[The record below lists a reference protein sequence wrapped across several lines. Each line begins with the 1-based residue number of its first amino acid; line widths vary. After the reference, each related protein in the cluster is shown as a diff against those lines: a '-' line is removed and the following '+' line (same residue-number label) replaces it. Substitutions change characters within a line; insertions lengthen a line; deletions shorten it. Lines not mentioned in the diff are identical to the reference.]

1 MKRNFWTKLGLLS
14 LACGLFMTAPT
25 AIINADDTTI
35 TKNSTA
41 TLRNSTATLS
51 LDSSDAKLSLD
62 AVPSFPFGKVK
73 TGDIL
78 IGKKLTADLKDN
90 NKVTVTDTRLD
101 AKGWQLN
108 VTPTAFTNN
117 GKTIAGNLSLTPG
130 AFAFA
135 DKSPVK
141 GWKWRDTPLSLSLP
155 LPGSNIEVASSNGDQ
170 EGQASATIN
179 AADFIATSFD
189 ALASGTYTSTLTWNL
204 TGTPDTSASK

>member
-35 TKNSTA
+35 TK
-41 TLRNSTATLS
+41 NSTATLS

-101 AKGWQLN
+101 AKSWQLT

-117 GKTIAGNLSLTPG
+117 GKTIAGTLSLTPG
-130 AFAFA
+130 DFAFT
-135 DKSPVK
+135 DKSQAQPE
-141 GWKWRDTPLSLSLP
+141 GWKWGDTSLT
-155 LPGSNIEVASSNGDQ
+155 LPGSKIEVASSNGDQ
-170 EGQASATIN
+170 EGQASATIS
-179 AADFIATSFD
+179 AATFNATSHN

-204 TGTPDTSASK
+204 TGTPDPSASE

>member
-41 TLRNSTATLS
+41 TLNLN
-51 LDSSDAKLSLD
+51 SSDAKLSLD
-62 AVPSFPFGKVK
+62 AVPSFPFGTVK

-78 IGKKLTADLKDN
+78 SGQKLNASLSNN

-101 AKGWQLN
+101 AKGWQLT

-117 GKTIAGNLSLTPG
+117 GKTIAGTLGFTPEDFTFTDKSQAQPEDWKWGDTSLT
-130 AFAFA
+130 
-135 DKSPVK
+135 
-141 GWKWRDTPLSLSLP
+141 
-155 LPGSNIEVASSNGDQ
+155 LPGSKIEVASSNGDQ
-170 EGQASATIN
+170 EGQASATIK
-179 AADFIATSFD
+179 AADFISTSHN

-204 TGTPDTSASK
+204 TGTPDPSASE

>member
-25 AIINADDTTI
+25 AIINADDTT
-35 TKNSTA
+35 TTTTTSKA
-41 TLRNSTATLS
+41 TLNLS
-51 LDSSDAKLSLD
+51 SSGAKLSLD
-62 AVPSFPFGKVK
+62 AVPSFPFGTVT

-78 IGKKLTADLKDN
+78 SGQKLPADLKYN

-101 AKGWQLN
+101 AKGWQLT

-117 GKTIAGNLSLTPG
+117 GKTIGGILKLKPG
-130 AFAFA
+130 DFAFA
-135 DKSPVK
+135 TWQSKAAE
-141 GWKWRDTPLSLSLP
+141 GWKWNEVEGETSLN
-155 LPGSNIEVASSNGDQ
+155 LPGSKIEVASSNGDQ

-179 AADFIATSFD
+179 AADFIATSHD

-204 TGTPDTSASK
+204 NATPDTSASE

>member
-41 TLRNSTATLS
+41 TLNLN
-51 LDSSDAKLSLD
+51 SSDAKLSLD
-62 AVPSFPFGKVK
+62 AVPSFPFGTVK

-78 IGKKLTADLKDN
+78 SGQKLTADLKDN

-101 AKGWQLN
+101 AKGWQLT

-117 GKTIAGNLSLTPG
+117 GKTIAGTLSLTPG
-130 AFAFA
+130 DFAFT
-135 DKSPVK
+135 DKSQAE
-141 GWKWRDTPLSLSLP
+141 GWKWGDTSLTLP
-155 LPGSNIEVASSNGDQ
+155 SSKIEVASSNGDQ

-179 AADFIATSFD
+179 AADFIATSHD

-204 TGTPDTSASK
+204 TGTPDTSASE

>member
-35 TKNSTA
+35 TKSTA
-41 TLRNSTATLS
+41 TLNLS
-51 LDSSDAKLSLD
+51 SSGAKLSLD
-62 AVPSFPFGKVK
+62 AVPSFPFGTVN

-78 IGKKLTADLKDN
+78 SGKNLPADLSDN

-101 AKGWQLN
+101 AKGWQLT

-117 GKTIAGNLSLTPG
+117 DKTNNDKTITGTLGFTPGKFAFTDGQAKGWTWRNTSLT
-130 AFAFA
+130 
-135 DKSPVK
+135 
-141 GWKWRDTPLSLSLP
+141 
-155 LPGSNIEVASSNGDQ
+155 LPGSKIEVASSNGVQ

-179 AADFIATSFD
+179 AANFIATSHD

-204 TGTPDTSASK
+204 TGTPDTSASE

>member
-41 TLRNSTATLS
+41 TLNLN
-51 LDSSDAKLSLD
+51 SSDAKLSLD
-62 AVPSFPFGKVK
+62 AVPSFPFGTVK

-78 IGKKLTADLKDN
+78 SGQKLTADLRDN

-101 AKGWQLN
+101 AKGWQLT

-117 GKTIAGNLSLTPG
+117 GKTIAGTLSLTPG
-130 AFAFA
+130 DFAFT
-135 DKSPVK
+135 DKSQAE
-141 GWKWRDTPLSLSLP
+141 GWKWGDTSLN
-155 LPGSNIEVASSNGDQ
+155 LPGSKIEVASSNGDQ

-179 AADFIATSFD
+179 AADFIATSHD

-204 TGTPDTSASK
+204 TGTPDTSASE

>member
-41 TLRNSTATLS
+41 TLNLN
-51 LDSSDAKLSLD
+51 SSDAKLSLD
-62 AVPSFPFGKVK
+62 AVPSFPFGTVK

-78 IGKKLTADLKDN
+78 SGQKLTADLRDN

-101 AKGWQLN
+101 AKDWQLT

-117 GKTIAGNLSLTPG
+117 GKTIAGTLSLTPG
-130 AFAFA
+130 DFAFT
-135 DKSPVK
+135 DKSQAQPE
-141 GWKWRDTPLSLSLP
+141 GWKWGDTSLT
-155 LPGSNIEVASSNGDQ
+155 LPGSKIEVASSNGDQ
-170 EGQASATIN
+170 EGQASATIK
-179 AADFIATSFD
+179 AADFIATSHD

-204 TGTPDTSASK
+204 TGTPDTSASE

>member
-35 TKNSTA
+35 TKSSTA
-41 TLRNSTATLS
+41 TLK

-62 AVPSFPFGKVK
+62 AVPSFSFENVK

-78 IGKKLTADLKDN
+78 SGQTLNTSLSDN

-101 AKGWQLN
+101 AKGWQLT

-117 GKTIAGNLSLTPG
+117 KKTITGTLGFTPEKFGFTDGQAAGWTWGNTSLT
-130 AFAFA
+130 
-135 DKSPVK
+135 
-141 GWKWRDTPLSLSLP
+141 
-155 LPGSNIEVASSNGDQ
+155 LPGSKIEVANSNGDQ
-170 EGQASATIN
+170 EGQASATIS
-179 AADFIATSFD
+179 AATFKATSHD
-189 ALASGTYTSTLTWNL
+189 ALASGTYTSNLTWNL
-204 TGTPDTSASK
+204 TGTPDTSASE

>member
-41 TLRNSTATLS
+41 TLNLN
-51 LDSSDAKLSLD
+51 SSDAKLSLD
-62 AVPSFPFGKVK
+62 AVPSFPFGTVK

-78 IGKKLTADLKDN
+78 SGQTLTASLNDN

-101 AKGWQLN
+101 AKSWQLT

-117 GKTIAGNLSLTPG
+117 GKTIAGTLSLTPG
-130 AFAFA
+130 DFAFT
-135 DKSPVK
+135 DKSQAQPE
-141 GWKWRDTPLSLSLP
+141 GWKWGDTSLT
-155 LPGSNIEVASSNGDQ
+155 LPGSKIEVASSNGDQ
-170 EGQASATIN
+170 EGQASATIS
-179 AADFIATSFD
+179 AATFNATSHN

-204 TGTPDTSASK
+204 TGTPDPSASE

>member
-41 TLRNSTATLS
+41 TLNLN
-51 LDSSDAKLSLD
+51 SSDAKLSLD
-62 AVPSFPFGKVK
+62 AVPSFPFGTVK

-78 IGKKLTADLKDN
+78 SGQKLTADLRDN

-101 AKGWQLN
+101 AKGWQLT

-117 GKTIAGNLSLTPG
+117 GKTIAGTLSLTPG
-130 AFAFA
+130 DFAFT
-135 DKSPVK
+135 DKSQAK
-141 GWKWRDTPLSLSLP
+141 GWKWRDTSLT
-155 LPGSNIEVASSNGDQ
+155 LPGSKIEVASSNGDQ

-179 AADFIATSFD
+179 AADFIATSHD

-204 TGTPDTSASK
+204 TGTPDTSASE

>member
-14 LACGLFMTAPT
+14 LACGLFLTAPA
-25 AIINADDTTI
+25 AIINADDTT
-35 TKNSTA
+35 TSKA
-41 TLRNSTATLS
+41 TLE

-62 AVPSFPFGKVK
+62 AVPNFPFGKVK

-78 IGKKLTADLKDN
+78 RGQNLSADLKDN

-108 VTPTAFTNN
+108 VTPTAFTNK
-117 GKTIAGNLSLTPG
+117 GKTIAGTLSLTPG
-130 AFAFA
+130 DFAFA
-135 DKSPVK
+135 DKSQVK
-141 GWKWRDTPLSLSLP
+141 GWKWRDTTWGDTPQRLPLSLS

-189 ALASGTYTSTLTWNL
+189 ALASGTYTSTLAWNL
-204 TGTPDTSASK
+204 TGTSDTSASE

>member
-1 MKRNFWTKLGLLS
+1 MKRSFWTKLGLLS
-14 LACGLFMTAPT
+14 LACGLFLTAPA

-41 TLRNSTATLS
+41 TLE

-62 AVPSFPFGKVK
+62 AVPSFPFKKVK

-78 IGKKLTADLKDN
+78 SGQTLTASLSDN

-101 AKGWQLN
+101 AKDWQLT

-117 GKTIAGNLSLTPG
+117 SKTNNGKKITGTLSFTPGDFDFTDNSHAPAEGWKGKDTSLT
-130 AFAFA
+130 
-135 DKSPVK
+135 
-141 GWKWRDTPLSLSLP
+141 
-155 LPGSNIEVASSNGDQ
+155 LPGSEIEVASSNGDQ
-170 EGQASATIN
+170 EGQASATIS
-179 AADFIATSFD
+179 AATFKATSHN
-189 ALASGTYTSTLTWNL
+189 ALASGTYTSTLTWDL

>member
-41 TLRNSTATLS
+41 TLNLN
-51 LDSSDAKLSLD
+51 SSDAKLSLD
-62 AVPSFPFGKVK
+62 AVPSFPFGTVK

-78 IGKKLTADLKDN
+78 SGQKLPADLRDN

-101 AKGWQLN
+101 AKGWQLT

-117 GKTIAGNLSLTPG
+117 GKTIAGTLSLTPG
-130 AFAFA
+130 GFAFT
-135 DKSPVK
+135 DKSQAE
-141 GWKWRDTPLSLSLP
+141 GWKWGDTSLT
-155 LPGSNIEVASSNGDQ
+155 LPGSKIEVASSNGDQ

-179 AADFIATSFD
+179 AADFIATSHD

-204 TGTPDTSASK
+204 TGTPDASASE

>member
-41 TLRNSTATLS
+41 TLS

-62 AVPSFPFGKVK
+62 AVPNFPFGKVK

-78 IGKKLTADLKDN
+78 RGQKLTADLKDN

-117 GKTIAGNLSLTPG
+117 GKTIAGTLSLTPG
-130 AFAFA
+130 DFAFT
-135 DKSPVK
+135 DKSQAE
-141 GWKWRDTPLSLSLP
+141 GWKWGDTSLTLP
-155 LPGSNIEVASSNGDQ
+155 SSKIEVASSNGDQ

-179 AADFIATSFD
+179 AADFIATSHD
-189 ALASGTYTSTLTWNL
+189 ALASGTYTSTLAWNL
-204 TGTPDTSASK
+204 TGTPDTSASE

>member
-41 TLRNSTATLS
+41 TLS

-78 IGKKLTADLKDN
+78 SGQKLTADLKGN

-108 VTPTAFTNN
+108 VTPTTFTNN
-117 GKTIAGNLSLTPG
+117 GKTIAGTLSLTPG
-130 AFAFA
+130 DFAFA
-135 DKSPVK
+135 DKSQVK
-141 GWKWRDTPLSLSLP
+141 GWKWRDTPLPLSLP
-155 LPGSNIEVASSNGDQ
+155 LSGSMIEVASSNGDQ

-204 TGTPDTSASK
+204 TGTPDTSASE